1 MTAHLAADTHGRPEL
16 APYLK
21 VLVGT
26 VNDRTRL
33 MQEVE
38 FDADKE

>member
-1 MTAHLAADTHGRPEL
+1 MPVAHAPFRPEL
-16 APYLK
+16 VPYVK

-33 MQEVE
+33 MEEVE
-38 FDADKE
+38 FDAEEE